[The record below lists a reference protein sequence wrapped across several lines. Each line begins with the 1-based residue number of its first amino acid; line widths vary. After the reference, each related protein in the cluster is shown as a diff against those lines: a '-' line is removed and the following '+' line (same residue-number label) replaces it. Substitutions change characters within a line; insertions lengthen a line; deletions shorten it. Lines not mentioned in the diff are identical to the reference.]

1 MTIAADMMDI
11 RFERRSTMVTRRV
24 AGEVI
29 LVPLT
34 PRMGEEAA
42 LYTLDEIAAFLW
54 DRLDGTCTGRDL
66 VGALGS
72 AYVVDQA
79 RAEQDVRVFLE
90 QLKALDA
97 IQPGEKCKVTTDD
110 GEQ

>member
-1 MTIAADMMDI
+1 MTIAADMLDI

-66 VGALGS
+66 VAALGS

-79 RAEQDVRVFLE
+79 RAEQDVQVFLG
-90 QLKALDA
+90 QLRALEAVQLVEMREVEADN
-97 IQPGEKCKVTTDD
+97 

>member
-1 MTIAADMMDI
+1 MTIAADTLDI

-24 AGEVI
+24 AGELI
-29 LVPLT
+29 LVPIT
-34 PRMGEEAA
+34 SRMGEEAA

-66 VGALGS
+66 VAALES
-72 AYVVDQA
+72 AYAVGKTEA
-79 RAEQDVRVFLE
+79 AQDVRVFLE
-90 QLKALDA
+90 QLKAFEA
-97 IQPGEKCKVTTDD
+97 IQPVEMREVEADN

>member
-1 MTIAADMMDI
+1 MTIAADTLDI

-24 AGEVI
+24 AGELI
-29 LVPLT
+29 LVPIT
-34 PRMGEEAA
+34 SRMGEEAA

-66 VGALGS
+66 VAALES
-72 AYVVDQA
+72 AYAVGKTEA
-79 RAEQDVRVFLE
+79 AQDVRVFLE